1 MHELSIA
8 QSIVD
13 YALSETERQNAKKVT
28 ELDVDVGELMQV
40 DTKVLLNALNMLMTD
55 PRLKDCEVRV
65 RATIASFSC
74 RRCSS
79 TWGMAEAKRQL
90 GAVPENLLVKEPES
104 DELPLHFLPYLY
116 PAFIHCPKCG
126 SSDLAVTEGED
137 VQIRRLVLER

>member
-13 YALSETERQNAKKVT
+13 FALAEAERKGAKNVK

-40 DTKVLLNALNMLMTD
+40 DTKVLRDALDMLMTG
-55 PRLKDCEVRV
+55 PKLKGCEVRV
-65 RATIASFSC
+65 QVAPASFSC

-79 TWGMAEAKRQL
+79 TWDMTEAKRQL
-90 GAVPENLLVKEPES
+90 VSVPEKLLVEEPDS
-104 DELPLHFLPYLY
+104 DELPLHFLPYLF

-126 SSDLAVTEGED
+126 SSDVAVTEGED
-137 VQIRRLVLER
+137 VQIKGLVLI